1 MAAYSSAQQEALK
14 EFKQD
19 IGHLNALSN
28 SSRQKLIMILG
39 TADNDTGLKVN
50 DLADAIGLS
59 QPATSHH
66 LKHLKDIGMVGS
78 RREGNMVYY
87 YLTLDD
93 TIARLERLTSAL
105 KRQNEKG

>member
-39 TADNDTGLKVN
+39 AADN

-87 YLTLDD
+87 YLTLND
-93 TIARLERLTSAL
+93 TIARLERLTNAL
-105 KRQNEKG
+105 KRQIAQA

>member
-39 TADNDTGLKVN
+39 AADNHVGV
-50 DLADAIGLS
+50 S
-59 QPATSHH
+59 V
-66 LKHLKDIGMVGS
+66 IGMVGS

-87 YLTLDD
+87 YLTLND
-93 TIARLERLTSAL
+93 TIARLERLTNAL
-105 KRQNEKG
+105 KRQIAQA